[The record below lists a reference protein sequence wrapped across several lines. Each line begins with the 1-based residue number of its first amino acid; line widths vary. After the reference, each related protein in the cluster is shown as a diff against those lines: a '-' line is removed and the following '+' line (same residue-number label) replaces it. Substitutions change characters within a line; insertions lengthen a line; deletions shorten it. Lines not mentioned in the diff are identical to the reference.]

1 MSRNLDQATLDARDP
16 PPPQNQLRAI
26 PEGEAAAV
34 LARFVAETRYEDLPA
49 SVRDMAKRCLLDTL
63 GVTVAASTRGIG
75 HQQLD
80 RMIRHTGG
88 LAESSVIGFG
98 GRVPTWLAA
107 LANGAMAR
115 AIDFDDSHDESMT
128 HPSSVVVP
136 AALAMAERR
145 GGVSGRELIAAIAVG
160 NEILCRMGLAIS
172 RRPGGL
178 KLDTWFPTSVFGAFG
193 GTAACSAIMGFDAE
207 TVRNAFGIV
216 LFEAAGTLEAFSG
229 SGQRGMMR
237 GMITG
242 LTAKS
247 ATMAVTMAEH
257 GITGVP
263 DSIDGEF
270 GLYRVYYGGPYDRPA
285 LLGGLGERYESVDIG
300 MKPWPTC
307 RYTHSYI
314 DATLQL
320 VSEAGIQSDAIDQI
334 RIFVAGYAE
343 SRCVPLAQQRTPHN
357 YNHAGHALPY
367 LVALAA
373 VRRQVTMDDLTHA
386 LDDRGIL
393 ELAQRVVPVHDPRFS
408 IENRVGP
415 SLVEIDLKGGGSR
428 RKQLESVY
436 GGPQHPMSWADLV
449 AKFRLCVAHSARP
462 PAADAVERLV
472 ERIAD
477 LEDVSDVG
485 ELAQALS

>member
-1 MSRNLDQATLDARDP
+1 MSQDLNLATLDVQEVP
-16 PPPQNQLRAI
+16 PHRAA
-26 PEGEAAAV
+26 PRAMPDGEAAAE
-34 LARFVAETRYEDLPA
+34 LARFVAATHYQHLPDA
-49 SVRDMAKRCLLDTL
+49 VRDMAKRCLLDTL

-75 HQQLD
+75 HQQLH
-80 RMIRHTGG
+80 RMIQHTGG
-88 LAESSVIGFG
+88 LGESSVLGFG
-98 GRVPTWLAA
+98 SRAPTWLAA
-107 LANGAMAR
+107 MANGAMAR

-136 AALAMAERR
+136 AALAVAERR
-145 GGVSGRELIAAIAVG
+145 GGVTGRELITAIALG
-160 NEILCRMGLAIS
+160 NEILCRMGLAIA

-193 GTAACSAIMGFDAE
+193 GTAACSSIMQFDAE

-242 LTAKS
+242 MTAKS
-247 ATMAVTMAEH
+247 VTMAATMAQH

-285 LLGGLGERYESVDIG
+285 LLADLGERYEAVDIG

-320 VSEAGIQSDAIDQI
+320 VADGDIRPADIERI
-334 RIFVAGYAE
+334 RIHVAGYAE
-343 SRCVPLAQQRTPHN
+343 SRCVPLPQQRTPHN

-373 VRRQVTMDDLTHA
+373 TRRHVTMDDLLHA
-386 LDDRGIL
+386 LDDPAIL
-393 ELAQRVVPVHDPRFS
+393 DLAQRVEPVHDPRFS

-415 SLVEIDLKGGGSR
+415 SLVEIDLKGGGTR
-428 RKQLESVY
+428 RKQLDAVY
-436 GGPQHPMSWADLV
+436 GGPQHPMSWTDLH

-462 PAADAVERLV
+462 PAADTVDQLV
-472 ERIAD
+472 DRIAH

-485 ELAQALS
+485 ELVRALC

>member
-1 MSRNLDQATLDARDP
+1 MSEQIDAVTVKAPEIPLPDRNRAGSDGDP
-16 PPPQNQLRAI
+16 
-26 PEGEAAAV
+26 AAV
-34 LARFVAETRYEDLPA
+34 LARFTAATRYEDLPA
-49 SVRDMAKRCLLDTL
+49 GARDMAKRCLLDTL

-75 HQQLD
+75 HQALV
-80 RMIRHTGG
+80 RMIRQSGG
-88 LAESSVIGFG
+88 VGESSILGFG
-98 GRVPTWLAA
+98 GRAPAWLAA
-107 LANGAMAR
+107 FANGAMAR
-115 AIDFDDSHDESMT
+115 AVDFDDSHDESMT

-145 GGVSGRELIAAIAVG
+145 GNVSGRELIRAIAIG
-160 NEILCRMGLAIS
+160 NEILCRMGLAIA

-193 GTAACSAIMGFDAE
+193 GTAACSAIMQFDAE
-207 TVRNAFGIV
+207 KVRNAFGIV

-242 LTAKS
+242 MTAKS
-247 ATMAVTMAEH
+247 AVMATTMAEH

-263 DSIDGEF
+263 DSIEGEF

-285 LLGGLGERYESVDIG
+285 LLGDLGERYESIDIG

-320 VSEAGIQSDAIDQI
+320 VTEAGIDAADIEQV

-357 YNHAGHALPY
+357 FNHAGHALPY

-373 VRRQVTMDDLTHA
+373 IRRQVTMNDLVNA
-386 LDDRGIL
+386 LDDRAIL
-393 ELAQRVVPVHDPRFS
+393 DLAQRVVPVHDPRFS
-408 IENRVGP
+408 IENKVGP
-415 SLVEIDLKGGGSR
+415 SLIEIDMKGGGTR
-428 RKQLESVY
+428 RKQLDHVY
-436 GGPQHPMSWADLV
+436 GGPQHPMSWDDLA
-449 AKFRLCVAHSARP
+449 AKFRLAVDLSARP
-462 PAADAVERLV
+462 PASDDVVRLIDRV
-472 ERIAD
+472 AHLD
-477 LEDVSDVG
+477 DVDDVS
-485 ELAQALS
+485 ELTKALA

>member
-1 MSRNLDQATLDARDP
+1 LLPPTFDPPTLDARMALPRRDP
-16 PPPQNQLRAI
+16 PPI
-26 PEGEAAAV
+26 PVGEAASV
-34 LARFVAETRYEDLPA
+34 LARFVADTRYEHLPEA
-49 SVRDMAKRCLLDTL
+49 VRETAKRCLLDTL
-63 GVTVAASTRGIG
+63 GVTAAASTRGIG
-75 HQQLD
+75 HRELD
-80 RMIRHTGG
+80 RMIRHAGG

-98 GRVPTWLAA
+98 GRVPAWLAA

-115 AIDFDDSHDESMT
+115 AIDFDDGHDESMT

-145 GGVSGRELIAAIAVG
+145 GGVSGRELMTAIALG
-160 NEILCRMGLAIS
+160 NEILCRMGLAIA

-193 GTAACSAIMGFDAE
+193 GTAACSAILGFDAD
-207 TVRNAFGIV
+207 TVRNAFGIA
-216 LFEAAGTLEAFSG
+216 LFEAAGTLEAFSA

-242 LTAKS
+242 LTARS
-247 ATMAVTMAEH
+247 ATMAATMAAH

-285 LLGGLGERYESVDIG
+285 LLGDLGVRYESIDIG

-307 RYTHSYI
+307 RYTHAYI

-320 VSEAGIQSDAIDQI
+320 VDEAGIDPDAIERM

-373 VRRQVTMDDLTHA
+373 VRRQVTMDDLLHA
-386 LDDRGIL
+386 LDDPQIL
-393 ELAQRVVPVHDPRFS
+393 GLAQRVTPVHDPRFS

-415 SLVEIDLKGGGSR
+415 ALVEIDLKGGGTR

-436 GGPQHPMSWADLV
+436 GGPQHPMSWPDVV
-449 AKFRLCVAHSARP
+449 AKFRSCVAHSARP
-462 PAADAVERLV
+462 PEPSTVDRVID
-472 ERIAD
+472 RIAH
-477 LEDVSDVG
+477 LEDVADVG

>member
-1 MSRNLDQATLDARDP
+1 MSQDLNEATVESRHAAPHRNRSHP
-16 PPPQNQLRAI
+16 I
-26 PEGEAAAV
+26 PDGEAAAV
-34 LARFVAETRYEDLPA
+34 LARFVAETRYEHLPA
-49 SVRDMAKRCLLDTL
+49 AARDMARRCLLDTV

-75 HQQLD
+75 HQSLI
-80 RMIRHTGG
+80 RMIRQTGG
-88 LAESSVIGFG
+88 LPESSVMGFG

-115 AIDFDDSHDESMT
+115 AVDFDDSHDESMT
-128 HPSSVVVP
+128 HPSSVVIP

-145 GGVSGRELIAAIAVG
+145 GGVGGRELITAIVLG
-160 NEILCRMGLAIS
+160 NEILCRMGLAIA

-193 GTAACSAIMGFDAE
+193 GTAACGAIMGFDAD

-216 LFEAAGTLEAFSG
+216 LFEAAGTLEAFSA

-242 LTAKS
+242 MTAKS
-247 ATMAVTMAEH
+247 ATMAATMAQH

-270 GLYRVYYGGPYDRPA
+270 GLYRVYYGGPYERPV
-285 LLGGLGERYESVDIG
+285 LLGDLGERFESVDIA

-314 DATLQL
+314 DATIQL
-320 VSEAGIQSDAIDQI
+320 VTEADIRPQAIEQV
-334 RIFVAGYAE
+334 RIHVAGYAE
-343 SRCVPLAQQRTPHN
+343 SRCVPLLQQQTPHN

-373 VRRQVTMDDLTHA
+373 ARRHVTMDDLMHS
-386 LDDRGIL
+386 LDEREIL
-393 ELAQRVVPVHDPRFS
+393 DLAQRVVPVHDPRFS

-415 SLVEIDLKGGGSR
+415 SLVEIRLKGGGSR
-428 RKQLESVY
+428 RKQLEHVY
-436 GGPQHPMSWADLV
+436 GGPQHPMSWDDLV
-449 AKFRLCVAHSARP
+449 AKFRLSMAHSARP
-462 PAADAVERLV
+462 NASDVVDRLV
-472 ERIAD
+472 DRIAH
-477 LEDVSDVG
+477 LEDVPDVS
-485 ELAQALS
+485 ELTQALA